1 MPSAGRPLITANQ
14 VTLARL
20 IPMPLLAWLIYRGA
34 EQGYK
39 NNPYMWAALIA
50 GTLIGCTDW
59 VDGLLARKYGPTVLG
74 GLLDPIADKI
84 FNAFAYTPF
93 VDTALTET
101 RQIAANME
109 ERTYESLIMR
119 YAALVSPAAMGFGLQ
134 ALVEVTLEDH
144 SEKTV
149 EAFEAAIRARPEV
162 VACYA
167 VTGDMDFLL
176 HVFATDLN
184 AFSDF
189 ALKALL
195 RMPGVK
201 GTRSSFIMQAIK
213 SDLAWAP
220 APRLK

>member
-1 MPSAGRPLITANQ
+1 MT
-14 VTLARL
+14 TLDEIDRK
-20 IPMPLLAWLIYRGA
+20 II
-34 EQGYK
+34 
-39 NNPYMWAALIA
+39 AALQGEGRLAI
-50 GTLIGCTDW
+50 
-59 VDGLLARKYGPTVLG
+59 VDL
-74 GLLDPIADKI
+74 ADKVGLS
-84 FNAFAYTPF
+84 ATPCQRR
-93 VDTALTET
+93 VKRL
-101 RQIAANME
+101 E
-109 ERTYESLIMR
+109 EEGFITR

-149 EAFEAAIRARPEV
+149 EAFEAAIRARTEV

-184 AFSDF
+184 SFSDF

-201 GTRSSFIMQAIK
+201 GTRSSFIMQAVK

-220 APRLK
+220 SPRLK

>member
-1 MPSAGRPLITANQ
+1 MT
-14 VTLARL
+14 TLDE
-20 IPMPLLAWLIYRGA
+20 IDKKII
-34 EQGYK
+34 
-39 NNPYMWAALIA
+39 AALQAEGRLPI
-50 GTLIGCTDW
+50 
-59 VDGLLARKYGPTVLG
+59 VDLADRVGLSA
-74 GLLDPIADKI
+74 
-84 FNAFAYTPF
+84 TPCQRR
-93 VDTALTET
+93 VKRL
-101 RQIAANME
+101 E
-109 ERTYESLIMR
+109 EEGVITR
-119 YAALVSPAAMGFGLQ
+119 YAALVSPAAMGSGLQ

-149 EAFEAAIRARPEV
+149 EAFEAAIRARSEV

-176 HVFATDLN
+176 HIFAPDLN

-220 APRLK
+220 ASRLK

>member
-1 MPSAGRPLITANQ
+1 MTTLDEIDRKIIAALQGAGRLAIVDLADKVGLSATPCQRRVKRLEEEGLIT
-14 VTLARL
+14 
-20 IPMPLLAWLIYRGA
+20 
-34 EQGYK
+34 
-39 NNPYMWAALIA
+39 
-50 GTLIGCTDW
+50 
-59 VDGLLARKYGPTVLG
+59 
-74 GLLDPIADKI
+74 
-84 FNAFAYTPF
+84 
-93 VDTALTET
+93 
-101 RQIAANME
+101 
-109 ERTYESLIMR
+109 R

-134 ALVEVTLEDH
+134 ALVEVTLDDH

-149 EAFEAAIRARPEV
+149 EAFEAAIRSRTEV

-176 HVFATDLN
+176 HVFAPDLA

-220 APRLK
+220 QPRLK

>member
-1 MPSAGRPLITANQ
+1 MTA
-14 VTLARL
+14 LDEIDRK
-20 IPMPLLAWLIYRGA
+20 II
-34 EQGYK
+34 
-39 NNPYMWAALIA
+39 AALQAEGRLPI
-50 GTLIGCTDW
+50 
-59 VDGLLARKYGPTVLG
+59 VDLADRVGLSA
-74 GLLDPIADKI
+74 
-84 FNAFAYTPF
+84 TPCQRR
-93 VDTALTET
+93 VKRL
-101 RQIAANME
+101 E
-109 ERTYESLIMR
+109 EEGLIMR
-119 YAALVSPAAMGFGLQ
+119 YAALVSPTSMGFGLQ

-176 HVFATDLN
+176 HVFATDL
-184 AFSDF
+184 ASFSDF

>member
-1 MPSAGRPLITANQ
+1 MAGH
-14 VTLARL
+14 
-20 IPMPLLAWLIYRGA
+20 
-34 EQGYK
+34 
-39 NNPYMWAALIA
+39 ALIGFDKEA
-50 GTLIGCTDW
+50 QFER
-59 VDGLLARKYGPTVLG
+59 GLK
-74 GLLDPIADKI
+74 
-84 FNAFAYTPF
+84 
-93 VDTALTET
+93 
-101 RQIAANME
+101 
-109 ERTYESLIMR
+109 
-119 YAALVSPAAMGFGLQ
+119 AMGFGLQ

-176 HVFATDLN
+176 HVFATDL
-184 AFSDF
+184 ASFSDF

>member
-1 MPSAGRPLITANQ
+1 MVKSAIDLDAIDRRILRALQRDGRLAVVALAEQVGLSPTPCQRRVKRLEEEGLIT
-14 VTLARL
+14 
-20 IPMPLLAWLIYRGA
+20 
-34 EQGYK
+34 
-39 NNPYMWAALIA
+39 
-50 GTLIGCTDW
+50 
-59 VDGLLARKYGPTVLG
+59 
-74 GLLDPIADKI
+74 
-84 FNAFAYTPF
+84 
-93 VDTALTET
+93 
-101 RQIAANME
+101 
-109 ERTYESLIMR
+109 R

-149 EAFEAAIRARPEV
+149 EAFEAAIRSRQEV

-176 HVFATDLN
+176 HVFAPDLN
-184 AFSDF
+184 SFSDF

>member
-1 MPSAGRPLITANQ
+1 MT
-14 VTLARL
+14 TLDAIDRK
-20 IPMPLLAWLIYRGA
+20 II
-34 EQGYK
+34 
-39 NNPYMWAALIA
+39 AALQAEGRLPI
-50 GTLIGCTDW
+50 
-59 VDGLLARKYGPTVLG
+59 VDL
-74 GLLDPIADKI
+74 ADKVGLS
-84 FNAFAYTPF
+84 ATPCQRR
-93 VDTALTET
+93 VKRL
-101 RQIAANME
+101 E
-109 ERTYESLIMR
+109 EEGFITR
-119 YAALVSPAAMGFGLQ
+119 YAALVPPAAMGYGLQ

-149 EAFEAAIRARPEV
+149 EAFEAAIRARAEV

-176 HVFATDLN
+176 HVFATDL
-184 AFSDF
+184 ASFSDF

>member
-1 MPSAGRPLITANQ
+1 MTTLDEIDRKIIAALQADGRLPIVDLANQ
-14 VTLARL
+14 VGLSATPCQRRVKRL
-20 IPMPLLAWLIYRGA
+20 EEEGLI
-34 EQGYK
+34 
-39 NNPYMWAALIA
+39 
-50 GTLIGCTDW
+50 
-59 VDGLLARKYGPTVLG
+59 V
-74 GLLDPIADKI
+74 
-84 FNAFAYTPF
+84 
-93 VDTALTET
+93 
-101 RQIAANME
+101 
-109 ERTYESLIMR
+109 R

-134 ALVEVTLEDH
+134 ALVEVTLDDH

-149 EAFEAAIRARPEV
+149 EAFEAAIRARAEV

-176 HVFATDLN
+176 HVFATDL
-184 AFSDF
+184 ASFSDF